1 MLNDLLKE
9 ITQMDRTLKDI
20 AEAVEIFAQGKFLI
34 VIDDENRENEG
45 DLIISGAKI
54 SDQDM
59 AFLIR
64 HTSGIICSAISAKRA
79 KDLNLPIM
87 VSENEDLRRTAF
99 TVSIDAKAGLT
110 TGISAAERANTVR
123 QLAASTSK
131 AADFIRPGHVF
142 PLISH
147 PEGLA
152 GRSGHTEAGLA
163 LCQLANLGESGVL
176 SELVNDD
183 GTVMKGQQL
192 FDFAAE
198 VQIPVITIEDLA
210 KYAIDNLPKSKIVAE
225 EVKWAQL
232 PHESGNWQIT
242 TFKGDSGVDHAVLK
256 FGEDAIRTDL
266 TLIRAHSECL
276 TGDAFGSLR
285 CDCGEQLKSSF
296 DLIAQKGFGYIIY
309 LRGQEGR
316 GIGLSEKIKAYLL
329 QDAGLD
335 TIAANIE
342 LGHQNDIRDW
352 QDLIS
357 ILDQLEIRDVE
368 LITNNQA
375 KVDAVLKSGRSVQV
389 IAVAP
394 AVNQFNRTYLLT
406 KKDKMKHMLGEI

>member
-1 MLNDLLKE
+1 
-9 ITQMDRTLKDI
+9 MDRTLKNI
-20 AEAVEIFAQGKFLI
+20 AQAVEIFAQGKFLI

-45 DLIISGAKI
+45 DLIISGEKI
-54 SDQDM
+54 TDQDM

-87 VSENEDLRRTAF
+87 VRENEDSRRTAF
-99 TVSIDAKAGLT
+99 TVSIDTREGLT
-110 TGISAAERANTVR
+110 TGISATERANTVR
-123 QLAASTSK
+123 KLAEAKSQS
-131 AADFIRPGHVF
+131 ADFIRPGHVF
-142 PLISH
+142 PLIAH

-163 LCQLANLGESGVL
+163 LCQLANQGESGVL

-192 FDFAAE
+192 FDFAE
-198 VQIPVITIEDLA
+198 EFQIPVITIEDLT
-210 KYAIDNLPKSKIVAE
+210 KYAIDNLPKDLATTE
-225 EVKWAQL
+225 ELKWAQL
-232 PHESGNWQIT
+232 PHESGNWQIA
-242 TFKGDSGVDHAVLK
+242 TFRGDAGMDHAVLK
-256 FGEDAIRTDL
+256 FGNQASSSGP

-296 DLIAQKGFGYIIY
+296 NLIAQKGSGYIVY

-335 TIAANIE
+335 TIAANLE
-342 LGHQNDIRDW
+342 LGHENDSRNW
-352 QDLIS
+352 KDLIS

-368 LITNNQA
+368 LITNNQV
-375 KVDAVLKSGRSVQV
+375 KVDAIIKSGRNVKV

-394 AVNQFNRTYLLT
+394 AVNQFNRSYLLT

>member
-1 MLNDLLKE
+1 MKN
-9 ITQMDRTLKDI
+9 I
-20 AEAVEIFAQGKFLI
+20 AQAVEIFAQGKFLV
-34 VIDDENRENEG
+34 VIDDEDRENEG
-45 DLIISGAKI
+45 DLIISGEKI
-54 SDQDM
+54 TDQDM

-87 VSENEDLRRTAF
+87 VRENEDSRRTAF
-99 TVSIDAKAGLT
+99 TVSIDAREGLT
-110 TGISAAERANTVR
+110 TGISATERANTVR
-123 QLAASTSK
+123 KLASAQSQ

-142 PLISH
+142 PLIAH
-147 PEGLA
+147 PAGLA

-163 LCQLANLGESGVL
+163 LCQLANQGESGVL

-183 GTVMKGQQL
+183 GTVMKGEQL
-192 FDFAAE
+192 FDFAE
-198 VQIPVITIEDLA
+198 EFQIPVITIEDLTR
-210 KYAIDNLPKSKIVAE
+210 YALDNLPRDLTATE
-225 EVKWAQL
+225 EIKWADL
-232 PHESGNWQIT
+232 PHESGNWQIA
-242 TFKGDSGVDHAVLK
+242 TFKGQAGIDHAVLK
-256 FGEDAIRTDL
+256 FGKNLGSSDQSP

-296 DLIAQKGFGYIIY
+296 NLIAEKGSGYIVY

-335 TIAANIE
+335 TIAANLE
-342 LGHQNDIRDW
+342 LGHENDCRNW
-352 QDLIS
+352 QDLIY
-357 ILDQLEIRDVE
+357 ILDQLNVSDVE

-375 KVDAVLKSGRSVQV
+375 KVDAVIKSGRKVKV

-394 AVNQFNRTYLLT
+394 TVNQFNRSYLLT

>member
-1 MLNDLLKE
+1 
-9 ITQMDRTLKDI
+9 MDRTLKNI

-45 DLIISGAKI
+45 DLIISGEKI
-54 SDQDM
+54 TDQDM

-79 KDLNLPIM
+79 KELNLPIM
-87 VSENEDLRRTAF
+87 VRENEDSRRTAF

-110 TGISAAERANTVR
+110 TGISATERATTVR
-123 QLAASTSK
+123 KLAAKESQ

-142 PLISH
+142 PLIAH
-147 PEGLA
+147 PDGLA
-152 GRSGHTEAGLA
+152 GRGGHTEAGLA
-163 LCQLANLGESGVL
+163 LCQLAKQGESGVL

-192 FDFAAE
+192 FDFAE
-198 VQIPVITIEDLA
+198 QFKIPVITIEDLT
-210 KYAIDNLPKSKIVAE
+210 KYAIANLPISSAATEEIQWAE
-225 EVKWAQL
+225 L
-232 PHESGNWQIT
+232 PHESGSWQIA
-242 TFKGDSGVDHAVLK
+242 TFKGEAGVDHAVLQ
-256 FGEDAIRTDL
+256 FAGDGTRADSTP

-296 DLIAQKGFGYIIY
+296 DLIAEKGAGYIIY

-342 LGHQNDIRDW
+342 LGHENDTRDW

-357 ILDQLEIRDVE
+357 ILDQLQIKDVE
-368 LITNNQA
+368 LITNNNA
-375 KVDAVLKSGRSVQV
+375 KVDAIVRSGRTVKV

-394 AVNQFNRTYLLT
+394 AVNDFNRSYLRT

>member
-1 MLNDLLKE
+1 
-9 ITQMDRTLKDI
+9 MDRTLKNI
-20 AEAVEIFAQGKFLI
+20 TEAVEIFAQGKFLI

-45 DLIISGAKI
+45 DLIISGEKI
-54 SDQDM
+54 TDQDM

-79 KDLNLPIM
+79 RELNLPIM
-87 VSENEDLRRTAF
+87 VRDNEDLRRTAF

-110 TGISAAERANTVR
+110 TGISARERANTVR
-123 QLAASTSK
+123 KLAATSSK

-142 PLISH
+142 PLIAH
-147 PEGLA
+147 PQGLA

-163 LCQLANLGESGVL
+163 LCQLANHGESGVL

-183 GTVMKGQQL
+183 GTVMKGQQV

-198 VQIPVITIEDLA
+198 FQIPVITIEELT
-210 KYAIDNLPKSKIVAE
+210 KYAIANLPKDKTTAE
-225 EVKWAQL
+225 QLMWAQL
-232 PHESGNWQIT
+232 PHESGEWQIAT
-242 TFKGDSGVDHAVLK
+242 IKGESGVDHAVLK
-256 FGEDAIRTDL
+256 FGTEVSSSDQ

-276 TGDAFGSLR
+276 TGDSFGSLR

-296 DLIAQKGFGYIIY
+296 NLIAEKGAGYIIY

-335 TIAANIE
+335 TIAANLE
-342 LGHQNDIRDW
+342 LGHENDSRNW
-352 QDLIS
+352 QDLIY
-357 ILDQLEIRDVE
+357 ILDQLEIKDVE

-375 KVDAVLKSGRSVQV
+375 KVDAIGKSGRAVQV
-389 IAVAP
+389 ISVAP
-394 AVNQFNRTYLLT
+394 TVNQFNRSYLLT
-406 KKDKMKHMLGEI
+406 KRDKMKHMLGEI

>member
-1 MLNDLLKE
+1 
-9 ITQMDRTLKDI
+9 MDRTLKNI

-45 DLIISGAKI
+45 DLIISGEKI
-54 SDQDM
+54 TDQDM

-64 HTSGIICSAISAKRA
+64 HSSGIICSAISAKRA
-79 KDLNLPIM
+79 KELNLPIM
-87 VSENEDLRRTAF
+87 VRENEDSRRTAF

-110 TGISAAERANTVR
+110 TGISATERANTVR
-123 QLAASTSK
+123 KLAAKESQ

-142 PLISH
+142 PLIAH
-147 PEGLA
+147 PDGLA
-152 GRSGHTEAGLA
+152 GRGGHTEAGLA
-163 LCQLANLGESGVL
+163 LCQLAKQGESGVL

-192 FDFAAE
+192 FDFAE
-198 VQIPVITIEDLA
+198 QFKIPVITIEDLT
-210 KYAIDNLPKSKIVAE
+210 KYAIANLPNSLIAAE
-225 EVKWAQL
+225 EIQWAEL
-232 PHESGNWQIT
+232 PHESGSWQIA
-242 TFKGDSGVDHAVLK
+242 TFKGEAGIDHAVLK
-256 FGEDAIRTDL
+256 FVGEETKTDATP

-296 DLIAQKGFGYIIY
+296 NLIANKGAGYIIY

-342 LGHQNDIRDW
+342 LGHENDTRDW

-357 ILDQLEIRDVE
+357 ILDQLKIKDVD

-375 KVDAVLKSGRSVQV
+375 KVDAIIQSGRTVKV
-389 IAVAP
+389 ISVAP
-394 AVNQFNRTYLLT
+394 AVNDFNRSYLRT

>member
-1 MLNDLLKE
+1 
-9 ITQMDRTLKDI
+9 MDRTLKNI

-45 DLIISGAKI
+45 DLIISGEKI
-54 SDQDM
+54 TDQDM

-79 KDLNLPIM
+79 KELNLPIM
-87 VSENEDLRRTAF
+87 VRENEDSRRTAF

-110 TGISAAERANTVR
+110 TGISATDRANTVR
-123 QLAASTSK
+123 KLAAKESQ

-142 PLISH
+142 PLIAH
-147 PEGLA
+147 LDGLA
-152 GRSGHTEAGLA
+152 GRGGHTEAGLA
-163 LCQLANLGESGVL
+163 LCQLAKQGESGVL

-192 FDFAAE
+192 FDFAE
-198 VQIPVITIEDLA
+198 QFKIPVITIEDLT
-210 KYAIDNLPKSKIVAE
+210 KYAISNLPISSATTEEIQWAE
-225 EVKWAQL
+225 L
-232 PHESGNWQIT
+232 PHESGSWQIA
-242 TFKGDSGVDHAVLK
+242 TFKGEAGIDHAVLK
-256 FGEDAIRTDL
+256 FVGEETKADATPM
-266 TLIRAHSECL
+266 LIRSHSECL

-296 DLIAQKGFGYIIY
+296 NLIANKGAGYIIY

-316 GIGLSEKIKAYLL
+316 GIGLSEKIKAYQL

-335 TIAANIE
+335 TIAANIQ
-342 LGHQNDIRDW
+342 LGHENDTRDW
-352 QDLIS
+352 QDLVS
-357 ILDQLEIRDVE
+357 ILDQLKIKDVE
-368 LITNNQA
+368 LITNNNA
-375 KVDAVLKSGRSVQV
+375 KVDAIVQSGRTVRV

-394 AVNQFNRTYLLT
+394 AVNDFNRSYLRT

>member
-1 MLNDLLKE
+1 
-9 ITQMDRTLKDI
+9 MDRTLKNI
-20 AEAVEIFAQGKFLI
+20 SEAVEIFAQGKFLI

-54 SDQDM
+54 TDQDM

-110 TGISAAERANTVR
+110 TGISATERANTVR
-123 QLAASTSK
+123 MLAATTSK
-131 AADFIRPGHVF
+131 ASDLIRPGHVF
-142 PLISH
+142 PLIAH
-147 PEGLA
+147 PAGLA

-163 LCQLANLGESGVL
+163 LCQLANQGESGVL

-198 VQIPVITIEDLA
+198 FEIPVITIEDLA
-210 KYAIDNLPKSKIVAE
+210 KYAIENLANESKVAE
-225 EVKWAQL
+225 ELSWAKL
-232 PHESGNWQIT
+232 PHESGSWQIA
-242 TFKGDSGVDHAVLK
+242 TFKGDAGVDHAVLK
-256 FGEDAIRTDL
+256 FGDSVNGEDP

-296 DLIAQKGFGYIIY
+296 DLIAQKGSGYIIY

-329 QDAGLD
+329 QDAGAD
-335 TIAANIE
+335 TIAANLE
-342 LGHQNDIRDW
+342 LGHENDSRNW
-352 QDLIS
+352 QDLIT
-357 ILDQLEIRDVE
+357 ILDQLEIKDVE

-375 KVDAVLKSGRSVQV
+375 KVDAIVKSGRSVQV
-389 IAVAP
+389 IEVAP
-394 AVNQFNRTYLLT
+394 TVNQFNRTYLLT

>member
-1 MLNDLLKE
+1 
-9 ITQMDRTLKDI
+9 MDRTLKNI
-20 AEAVEIFAQGKFLI
+20 AEAVEVFAQGKFLI

-45 DLIISGAKI
+45 DLIISGEKI
-54 SDQDM
+54 TDQDM

-79 KDLNLPIM
+79 KELNLPIM
-87 VSENEDLRRTAF
+87 VRENEDSRRTAF

-110 TGISAAERANTVR
+110 TGISATERANTVR
-123 QLAASTSK
+123 KLAAKESQ

-142 PLISH
+142 PLIAH
-147 PEGLA
+147 PDGLA
-152 GRSGHTEAGLA
+152 GRGGHTEAGLA
-163 LCQLANLGESGVL
+163 LCQLAKQGESGVL

-192 FDFAAE
+192 FDFAE
-198 VQIPVITIEDLA
+198 QFKIPVITIEDLT
-210 KYAIDNLPKSKIVAE
+210 KYAIANLPNSSIAAE
-225 EVKWAQL
+225 EIQWAEL
-232 PHESGNWQIT
+232 PHESGSWQIA
-242 TFKGDSGVDHAVLK
+242 TFKGEAGIDHAVLK
-256 FGEDAIRTDL
+256 FVGEEARADATP

-296 DLIAQKGFGYIIY
+296 DLIAEKGAGYIIY

-342 LGHQNDIRDW
+342 LGHENDSRDW

-357 ILDQLEIRDVE
+357 ILDQLKIKDVD

-375 KVDAVLKSGRSVQV
+375 KVDAIVQSGRTVKV
-389 IAVAP
+389 ISVAP
-394 AVNQFNRTYLLT
+394 AVNDFNRSYLRT
-406 KKDKMKHMLGEI
+406 KKDEMKHMLGEI

>member
-1 MLNDLLKE
+1 
-9 ITQMDRTLKDI
+9 MDRTMTNI

-45 DLIISGAKI
+45 DLIISGEKI
-54 SDQDM
+54 TDQNM

-79 KDLNLPIM
+79 KELNLPIM

-110 TGISAAERANTVR
+110 TGISATERANTVR
-123 QLAASTSK
+123 KLASVKSQAS
-131 AADFIRPGHVF
+131 DFIRPGHVF
-142 PLISH
+142 PLIAH
-147 PEGLA
+147 PAGLA

-163 LCQLANLGESGVL
+163 LCQLANQGESGVL

-192 FDFAAE
+192 FDFAE
-198 VQIPVITIEDLA
+198 EFKIPVITIEDLA
-210 KYAIDNLPKSKIVAE
+210 KYAIANLPNDSTVAE
-225 EVKWAQL
+225 ELKWAQL
-232 PHESGNWQIT
+232 PHKSGNWQIA
-242 TFKGDSGVDHAVLK
+242 TFKGDTGVDHAVLRFVGDEK
-256 FGEDAIRTDL
+256 KSEVSP

-296 DLIAQKGFGYIIY
+296 DLIAQKGSGYIIY

-316 GIGLSEKIKAYLL
+316 GIGLGEKIKAYLL

-335 TIAANIE
+335 TIAANLE

-357 ILDQLEIRDVE
+357 ILDQLEIKDVE
-368 LITNNQA
+368 LVTNNQA
-375 KVDAVLKSGRSVQV
+375 KVDAIVKSGRSVQV

-394 AVNQFNRTYLLT
+394 AVNQFNRPYLLT

>member
-1 MLNDLLKE
+1 
-9 ITQMDRTLKDI
+9 MDKTLKDI
-20 AEAVEIFAQGKFLI
+20 GQAIEVFAQGKFLI

-45 DLIISGAKI
+45 DLIISGEKVT
-54 SDQDM
+54 DQDM

-87 VSENEDLRRTAF
+87 VRENEDSRRTAF
-99 TVSIDAKAGLT
+99 TISIDAREGLT
-110 TGISAAERANTVR
+110 TGISASERANTVR
-123 QLAASTSK
+123 KLASAMSQ

-142 PLISH
+142 PLIAH

-163 LCQLANLGESGVL
+163 LCQLANQGESGVL

-183 GTVMKGQQL
+183 GSVMKGQQL
-192 FDFAAE
+192 FDFAE
-198 VQIPVITIEDLA
+198 EFQIPVITIEDLTQ
-210 KYAIDNLPKSKIVAE
+210 YAIDNLPRNSNTTDE
-225 EVKWAQL
+225 LKWAEL
-232 PHESGNWQIT
+232 PHESGIWEIA
-242 TFKGDSGVDHAVLK
+242 TFKGDGGMDHAVLK
-256 FGEDAIRTDL
+256 FGNQAISSNQ

-296 DLIAQKGFGYIIY
+296 NLIVQKGFGYIIY

-335 TIAANIE
+335 TIAANLE
-342 LGHQNDIRDW
+342 LGHENDSRDW

-357 ILDQLEIRDVE
+357 ILDELEIRDVE

-375 KVDAVLKSGRSVQV
+375 KVDAVSQSGRNVKV

-394 AVNQFNRTYLLT
+394 AINQFNRSYLLT
-406 KKDKMKHMLGEI
+406 KKDKMQQMLGEI

>member
-1 MLNDLLKE
+1 
-9 ITQMDRTLKDI
+9 MDRTLKNI

-45 DLIISGAKI
+45 DLIISGEKI
-54 SDQDM
+54 TDQDM

-79 KDLNLPIM
+79 KELNLPIM
-87 VSENEDLRRTAF
+87 VRENEDSRRTAF

-110 TGISAAERANTVR
+110 TGISATERATTVR
-123 QLAASTSK
+123 KLAAKESQ

-142 PLISH
+142 PLIAH
-147 PEGLA
+147 PDGLA
-152 GRSGHTEAGLA
+152 GRGGHTEAGLA
-163 LCQLANLGESGVL
+163 LCQLAKQGESGVL

-192 FDFAAE
+192 FDFAE
-198 VQIPVITIEDLA
+198 QFKIPVITIEDLT
-210 KYAIDNLPKSKIVAE
+210 KYAIANLPISSAATKDIQWAE
-225 EVKWAQL
+225 L
-232 PHESGNWQIT
+232 PHESGSWQIA
-242 TFKGDSGVDHAVLK
+242 TFKGEAGVDHAVLQ
-256 FGEDAIRTDL
+256 FAGDGTRADSTP

-296 DLIAQKGFGYIIY
+296 DLIAEKGAGYIIY

-316 GIGLSEKIKAYLL
+316 GIGLSEKIKAYQL

-342 LGHQNDIRDW
+342 LGHENDTRDW

-357 ILDQLEIRDVE
+357 ILDQLQIKDVE
-368 LITNNQA
+368 LITNNNA
-375 KVDAVLKSGRSVQV
+375 KVDAIVRSGRTVKV

-394 AVNQFNRTYLLT
+394 AVNDFNRSYLRT

>member
-1 MLNDLLKE
+1 
-9 ITQMDRTLKDI
+9 MDRTMKNI

-45 DLIISGAKI
+45 DLIISGEKI
-54 SDQDM
+54 TDQDM

-64 HTSGIICSAISAKRA
+64 HTSGIICSAISAKKA
-79 KDLNLPIM
+79 KNLNLPIM
-87 VSENEDLRRTAF
+87 VKENEDSRRTAF
-99 TVSIDAKAGLT
+99 TISIDAKAGLT
-110 TGISAAERANTVR
+110 TGISATERANTVR
-123 QLAASTSK
+123 KLASARSQAS
-131 AADFIRPGHVF
+131 DFIRPGHVF
-142 PLISH
+142 PLIAH
-147 PEGLA
+147 PAGLA

-192 FDFAAE
+192 FDFATE
-198 VQIPVITIEDLA
+198 FKIPVITIEELT
-210 KYAIDNLPKSKIVAE
+210 KYAIENLPIDSTSSE
-225 EVKWAQL
+225 EIQWAQL
-232 PHESGNWQIT
+232 PHESGSWQIA
-242 TFKGDSGVDHAVLK
+242 TFKGDAGVDHAVLK
-256 FGEDAIRTDL
+256 FGTGVTGSDQ

-296 DLIAQKGFGYIIY
+296 NLIAQKGAGYIIY

-316 GIGLSEKIKAYLL
+316 GIGLGEKIKAYLL
-329 QDAGLD
+329 QDAGAD
-335 TIAANIE
+335 TIAANLE
-342 LGHQNDIRDW
+342 LGHENDSREW

-357 ILDQLEIRDVE
+357 ILDHLDIKDVE

-375 KVDAVLKSGRSVQV
+375 KVDAIVKSGRSVQV
-389 IAVAP
+389 ITVAP
-394 AVNQFNRTYLLT
+394 AVNKFNRSYLLT

>member
-1 MLNDLLKE
+1 
-9 ITQMDRTLKDI
+9 MDRTLKNI

-45 DLIISGAKI
+45 DLIISGEKI
-54 SDQDM
+54 TDQDM

-87 VSENEDLRRTAF
+87 VRENEDSRRTAF
-99 TVSIDAKAGLT
+99 TISIDAREGLT
-110 TGISAAERANTVR
+110 TGISATERANTVR
-123 QLAASTSK
+123 KLASPKSQAP
-131 AADFIRPGHVF
+131 DFIRPGHVF
-142 PLISH
+142 PLIAH
-147 PEGLA
+147 PDGLA

-163 LCQLANLGESGVL
+163 LCQLAKQGESGVL

-192 FDFAAE
+192 FDFAE
-198 VQIPVITIEDLA
+198 QFKIPVITIEDLA
-210 KYAIDNLPKSKIVAE
+210 KYAIENLPKDPITTE
-225 EVKWAQL
+225 EIKWAQL
-232 PHESGNWQIT
+232 PHESGSWQIA

-256 FGEDAIRTDL
+256 FVGDGTKADVSP

-296 DLIAQKGFGYIIY
+296 KLIAEKGAGYIIY

-335 TIAANIE
+335 TIAANLE
-342 LGHQNDIRDW
+342 LGHENDSRDW

-357 ILDQLEIRDVE
+357 ILDQLEIKDIE

-375 KVDAVLKSGRSVQV
+375 KVDAILKSGRSVQV
-389 IAVAP
+389 ITVAP
-394 AVNQFNRTYLLT
+394 AVNQFNRSYLLT

>member
-1 MLNDLLKE
+1 
-9 ITQMDRTLKDI
+9 MDRTLKNM
-20 AEAVEIFAQGKFLI
+20 AEAVEIFAKGKFLI

-54 SDQDM
+54 TDQDM

-64 HTSGIICSAISAKRA
+64 HTSGIICAAISAKRA

-110 TGISAAERANTVR
+110 TGISATERANTVR
-123 QLAASTSK
+123 MLAASTSK

-142 PLISH
+142 PLIAH
-147 PEGLA
+147 PLGLA

-163 LCQLANLGESGVL
+163 LCQLANQGESGVL

-192 FDFAAE
+192 FDFAE
-198 VQIPVITIEDLA
+198 KFQIPVITIEDLT
-210 KYAIDNLPKSKIVAE
+210 KYAMANLPNDSSAVAGI
-225 EVKWAQL
+225 KWAQF
-232 PHESGNWQIT
+232 PHESGNWQIA
-242 TFKGDSGVDHAVLK
+242 TFKGAAAVDHVVLK
-256 FGEDAIRTDL
+256 FGDTANRTDQ

-285 CDCGEQLKSSF
+285 CDCGAQLKSSF
-296 DLIAQKGFGYIIY
+296 ELIVEKGSGYIIY
-309 LRGQEGR
+309 LRGHEGR
-316 GIGLSEKIKAYLL
+316 GIGLSEKIKAYQL

-335 TIAANIE
+335 TIAANLE
-342 LGHQNDIRDW
+342 LGHENDSRNW

-357 ILDQLEIRDVE
+357 ILDELEIKDVE

-375 KVDAVLKSGRSVQV
+375 KVDAIRKSGRNVQI

>member
-1 MLNDLLKE
+1 
-9 ITQMDRTLKDI
+9 MDRTMKNI
-20 AEAVEIFAQGKFLI
+20 AEAVKLFAQGKFLI
-34 VIDDENRENEG
+34 VIDDEDRENEG
-45 DLIISGAKI
+45 DLIISGEKI
-54 SDQDM
+54 TDQDM

-87 VSENEDLRRTAF
+87 VKENEDSRRTAF
-99 TVSIDAKAGLT
+99 TISIDAKAGLT
-110 TGISAAERANTVR
+110 TGISATERANTVR
-123 QLAASTSK
+123 KLASAKSQ

-142 PLISH
+142 PLIAH
-147 PEGLA
+147 PAGLA

-163 LCQLANLGESGVL
+163 LCQLANQDESGVL

-192 FDFAAE
+192 FDFAE
-198 VQIPVITIEDLA
+198 EFNIPVLTIEDLA
-210 KYAIDNLPKSKIVAE
+210 KYAIANLPKGLIVAE
-225 EVKWAQL
+225 EIQWAQL
-232 PHESGNWQIT
+232 PHASGTWQIA
-242 TFKGDSGVDHAVLK
+242 TFKGEAGVDHAVLK
-256 FGEDAIRTDL
+256 FGDGSNGADQ
-266 TLIRAHSECL
+266 TLIRVHSECL

-296 DLIAQKGFGYIIY
+296 NLIAEKGAGYIIY

-329 QDAGLD
+329 QDAGAD
-335 TIAANIE
+335 TIAANLE
-342 LGHQNDIRDW
+342 LGHENDSRDW

-357 ILDQLEIRDVE
+357 ILDQLEIKDVE

-375 KVDAVLKSGRSVQV
+375 KVDAIVKSGRTVQV
-389 IAVAP
+389 RAVAP
-394 AVNQFNRTYLLT
+394 AVNQFNRSYLLT
-406 KKDKMKHMLGEI
+406 KKNKMKHMLGEI

>member
-1 MLNDLLKE
+1 
-9 ITQMDRTLKDI
+9 MDRTMTNI

-45 DLIISGAKI
+45 DLIISGEKI
-54 SDQDM
+54 TDQDM
-59 AFLIR
+59 TFLIR

-79 KDLNLPIM
+79 KELNLPIM
-87 VSENEDLRRTAF
+87 VRENEDSRHTAF

-123 QLAASTSK
+123 MLAASSSK
-131 AADFIRPGHVF
+131 ASDFIRPGHVF
-142 PLISH
+142 PLIAH
-147 PEGLA
+147 PAGLA

-163 LCQLANLGESGVL
+163 LCQLANQGESGVL

-192 FDFAAE
+192 FDFAE
-198 VQIPVITIEDLA
+198 EFKIPVITIEDLA
-210 KYAIDNLPKSKIVAE
+210 KYAIANLPNDSAVAE
-225 EVKWAQL
+225 KLNWAQL
-232 PHESGNWQIT
+232 PHESGNWQIA
-242 TFKGDSGVDHAVLK
+242 TFKGEAGVDHAVLK
-256 FGEDAIRTDL
+256 FGDVANGADQ

-296 DLIAQKGFGYIIY
+296 KLIAEKGAGYIIY

-329 QDAGLD
+329 QDAGAD
-335 TIAANIE
+335 TIAANLE
-342 LGHQNDIRDW
+342 LGHENDTRDW

-357 ILDQLEIRDVE
+357 ILDQLEIKDVE

-375 KVDAVLKSGRSVQV
+375 KVDAIVKSGRSVRV

-394 AVNQFNRTYLLT
+394 TVNHFNRSYLLT

>member
-1 MLNDLLKE
+1 
-9 ITQMDRTLKDI
+9 MDRTLKNI

-45 DLIISGAKI
+45 DLIISGEKI
-54 SDQDM
+54 TDQDM

-79 KDLNLPIM
+79 KELILPIM
-87 VSENEDLRRTAF
+87 VRENEDSRHTAF

-110 TGISAAERANTVR
+110 TGISATERANTVR
-123 QLAASTSK
+123 KLAAKESQ

-142 PLISH
+142 PLIAH
-147 PEGLA
+147 PDGLA
-152 GRSGHTEAGLA
+152 GRGGHTEAGLA
-163 LCQLANLGESGVL
+163 LCQLAKQGESGVL

-192 FDFAAE
+192 FDFAE
-198 VQIPVITIEDLA
+198 QFKIPVITIEDLT
-210 KYAIDNLPKSKIVAE
+210 KYAIANLPISSAATEDIQWAE
-225 EVKWAQL
+225 L
-232 PHESGNWQIT
+232 PHESGSWQIAT
-242 TFKGDSGVDHAVLK
+242 IKGEAGVDHAVLK
-256 FGEDAIRTDL
+256 FAGEETKADATP

-296 DLIAQKGFGYIIY
+296 NLIAEKGAGYIIY

-316 GIGLSEKIKAYLL
+316 GIGLSEKIKAYQL

-342 LGHQNDIRDW
+342 LGHENDTRDW
-352 QDLIS
+352 QDLVS
-357 ILDQLEIRDVE
+357 ILDQLKIKDVE

-375 KVDAVLKSGRSVQV
+375 KVDAIVQSRRTVKV

-394 AVNQFNRTYLLT
+394 AVNEFNRSYLRA

>member
-1 MLNDLLKE
+1 
-9 ITQMDRTLKDI
+9 MDRTMKNI
-20 AEAVEIFAQGKFLI
+20 AQAVEIFAQGKFLV
-34 VIDDENRENEG
+34 VIDDEDRENEG
-45 DLIISGAKI
+45 DLIISGEKI
-54 SDQDM
+54 TDQDM

-87 VSENEDLRRTAF
+87 VRENEDSRRTAF
-99 TVSIDAKAGLT
+99 TVSIDAREGLT
-110 TGISAAERANTVR
+110 TGISATERANTVR
-123 QLAASTSK
+123 KLASAQSQ

-142 PLISH
+142 PLIAH
-147 PEGLA
+147 PAGLA

-163 LCQLANLGESGVL
+163 LCQLANQGESGVL

-183 GTVMKGQQL
+183 GTVMKGEQL
-192 FDFAAE
+192 FDFAE
-198 VQIPVITIEDLA
+198 EFQIPVITIEDLTR
-210 KYAIDNLPKSKIVAE
+210 YALDNLPRDLTATE
-225 EVKWAQL
+225 EIKWADL
-232 PHESGNWQIT
+232 PHESGNWQIA
-242 TFKGDSGVDHAVLK
+242 TFKGQAGIDHAVLK
-256 FGEDAIRTDL
+256 FGKNL
-266 TLIRAHSECL
+266 GSSVQSPTLIRAHSECL

-296 DLIAQKGFGYIIY
+296 NLIAEKGSGYIVY

-335 TIAANIE
+335 TIAANLE
-342 LGHQNDIRDW
+342 LGHENDCRNW
-352 QDLIS
+352 QDLIY
-357 ILDQLEIRDVE
+357 ILDQLNVSDVE

-375 KVDAVLKSGRSVQV
+375 KVDAVIKSGRKVKV

-394 AVNQFNRTYLLT
+394 TVNQFNRSYLLT

>member
-1 MLNDLLKE
+1 
-9 ITQMDRTLKDI
+9 MDRTFKNI
-20 AEAVEIFAQGKFLI
+20 AQAVEIFAQGKFLI

-45 DLIISGAKI
+45 DLIISGEKI
-54 SDQDM
+54 TDQDM

-64 HTSGIICSAISAKRA
+64 HTSGIICSAISAQRA
-79 KDLNLPIM
+79 KDLNLPMM
-87 VSENEDLRRTAF
+87 VRENEDLRRTAF
-99 TVSIDAKAGLT
+99 TISIDAKAGLT
-110 TGISAAERANTVR
+110 TGISATERANTVR
-123 QLAASTSK
+123 TLAASTSK

-142 PLISH
+142 PLIAH
-147 PEGLA
+147 PAGLA

-163 LCQLANLGESGVL
+163 LCQLANQGESGVL

-198 VQIPVITIEDLA
+198 FKIPVITIEDLT
-210 KYAIDNLPKSKIVAE
+210 KFAIANLPKDPALVE
-225 EVKWAQL
+225 ELKWAQL
-232 PHESGNWQIT
+232 PHETGSWQIAT
-242 TFKGDSGVDHAVLK
+242 IEGDAGVDHAVLK
-256 FGEDAIRTDL
+256 FGNVANHADQ

-285 CDCGEQLKSSF
+285 CDCGEQLKRSF
-296 DLIAQKGFGYIIY
+296 DLIAQKGSGYIIY

-316 GIGLSEKIKAYLL
+316 GIGLSEKIKAYQL
-329 QDAGLD
+329 QDAGAD
-335 TIAANIE
+335 TISANLE
-342 LGHQNDIRDW
+342 LGHENDSRNW

-357 ILDQLEIRDVE
+357 ILDQLAIKDVE

-375 KVDAVLKSGRSVQV
+375 KVDAIVNSGRTVQV
-389 IAVAP
+389 VAVAP
-394 AVNQFNRTYLLT
+394 AVNQFNRSYLLT

>member
-1 MLNDLLKE
+1 
-9 ITQMDRTLKDI
+9 MDRTMKNI

-45 DLIISGAKI
+45 DLIISGEKI
-54 SDQDM
+54 TDQDM

-64 HTSGIICSAISAKRA
+64 HTSGIICSAISAQRA
-79 KDLNLPIM
+79 KELNLPIM
-87 VSENEDLRRTAF
+87 VRENEDLRRTAF

-110 TGISAAERANTVR
+110 TGISAIERANTVR
-123 QLAASTSK
+123 QLAASSTK

-142 PLISH
+142 PLIAH
-147 PEGLA
+147 PAGLA

-163 LCQLANLGESGVL
+163 LCQLANQGESGVL

-192 FDFAAE
+192 FDFADE
-198 VQIPVITIEDLA
+198 FKIPVITIVELT
-210 KYAIDNLPKSKIVAE
+210 KYAIANLPNDLSTTE
-225 EVKWAQL
+225 ELKWAQL
-232 PHESGNWQIT
+232 PHETGNWQIAT
-242 TFKGDSGVDHAVLK
+242 IKGEAGVDHAILK
-256 FGEDAIRTDL
+256 FGVDVDHADQ

-296 DLIAQKGFGYIIY
+296 ELIAQKGSGYIIY

-316 GIGLSEKIKAYLL
+316 GIGLGEKIKAYLL
-329 QDAGLD
+329 QDDGLD
-335 TIAANIE
+335 TVAANLE
-342 LGHQNDIRDW
+342 LGHENDARDW
-352 QDLIS
+352 RDLIS
-357 ILDQLEIRDVE
+357 ILDQLEIKNVE

-375 KVDAVLKSGRSVQV
+375 KVDAVVKSGRTVKV
-389 IAVAP
+389 ISVAP
-394 AVNQFNRTYLLT
+394 AVNKFNRSYLLT

>member
-1 MLNDLLKE
+1 
-9 ITQMDRTLKDI
+9 MDRTLTNI

-45 DLIISGAKI
+45 DLIISGEKI
-54 SDQDM
+54 TDQNM

-79 KDLNLPIM
+79 RDLSLPIM
-87 VSENEDLRRTAF
+87 VRDNEDLRRTAF

-110 TGISAAERANTVR
+110 TGISATERANTVR
-123 QLAASTSK
+123 KLAATSSK

-142 PLISH
+142 PLIAH
-147 PEGLA
+147 PEGLV

-163 LCQLANLGESGVL
+163 LCQLANHGESGVL

-198 VQIPVITIEDLA
+198 FRIPVITIEELA
-210 KYAIDNLPKSKIVAE
+210 KYAIANLPKSKTAPE
-225 EVKWAQL
+225 QLKWAQL
-232 PHESGNWQIT
+232 PHESGNWQIAT
-242 TFKGDSGVDHAVLK
+242 INGEAGIEHAVLK
-256 FGEDAIRTDL
+256 FGADVISSDQ

-296 DLIAQKGFGYIIY
+296 DLIAQKGSGYIVY

-329 QDAGLD
+329 QDTGFD
-335 TIAANIE
+335 TIAANLE
-342 LGHQNDIRDW
+342 LGHENDSRNW

-357 ILDQLEIRDVE
+357 ILDQLKIKDVE

-375 KVDAVLKSGRSVQV
+375 KIDAIVKSGRAVRV
-389 IAVAP
+389 ITVAP
-394 AVNQFNRTYLLT
+394 TVNQFNRSYLLT

>member
-1 MLNDLLKE
+1 
-9 ITQMDRTLKDI
+9 
-20 AEAVEIFAQGKFLI
+20 
-34 VIDDENRENEG
+34 
-45 DLIISGAKI
+45 
-54 SDQDM
+54 M

-79 KDLNLPIM
+79 KELNLPIM
-87 VSENEDLRRTAF
+87 VRENEDSRRTAF

-110 TGISAAERANTVR
+110 TGISATERANTVR
-123 QLAASTSK
+123 KLAAKESQ

-142 PLISH
+142 PLIAH
-147 PEGLA
+147 HDGLA
-152 GRSGHTEAGLA
+152 GRGGHTEAGLA
-163 LCQLANLGESGVL
+163 LCQLAKQGESGVL

-192 FDFAAE
+192 FDFAE
-198 VQIPVITIEDLA
+198 QFKIPVITIEDLT
-210 KYAIDNLPKSKIVAE
+210 KYAIANLPNSSIAAE
-225 EVKWAQL
+225 EIQWAEL
-232 PHESGNWQIT
+232 PHESGSWQIA
-242 TFKGDSGVDHAVLK
+242 TFKGEAGIDHAVLK
-256 FGEDAIRTDL
+256 FVGEETRADATPM
-266 TLIRAHSECL
+266 LIRAHSECL

-296 DLIAQKGFGYIIY
+296 DLIAEKGAGYIIY

-342 LGHQNDIRDW
+342 LGHENDSRDW

-357 ILDQLEIRDVE
+357 ILDQLKIKDVD
-368 LITNNQA
+368 LITNNNS
-375 KVDAVLKSGRSVQV
+375 KVDAIVQSGRTVKV
-389 IAVAP
+389 ISVAP
-394 AVNQFNRTYLLT
+394 AVNEFNRSYLRT

>member
-1 MLNDLLKE
+1 
-9 ITQMDRTLKDI
+9 MDKTMKNI
-20 AEAVEIFAQGKFLI
+20 AQAVELFAQGKFLI

-45 DLIISGAKI
+45 DLIISGEKI
-54 SDQDM
+54 TDQDM

-87 VSENEDLRRTAF
+87 VRENEDFRRTAF
-99 TVSIDAKAGLT
+99 TVSIDAREGLT
-110 TGISAAERANTVR
+110 TGISATERANTVR
-123 QLAASTSK
+123 KLASTQTL

-142 PLISH
+142 PLIAHS
-147 PEGLA
+147 EGLA

-163 LCQLANLGESGVL
+163 LCQLANQGESGVL

-192 FDFAAE
+192 FDFAE
-198 VQIPVITIEDLA
+198 EFQIPVITIEDLS
-210 KYAIDNLPKSKIVAE
+210 KYAIDHLPKDRNTAE
-225 EVKWAQL
+225 ELKWAQL
-232 PHESGNWQIT
+232 PHESGNWQIA
-242 TFKGDSGVDHAVLK
+242 TFKGEAGIDHAVLK
-256 FGEDAIRTDL
+256 FVGIGTSAEVSP

-296 DLIAQKGFGYIIY
+296 NLIAQKGSGYIVY

-316 GIGLSEKIKAYLL
+316 GIGLREKIKAYLL
-329 QDAGLD
+329 QDTGLD

-342 LGHQNDIRDW
+342 LGHENDSRNW
-352 QDLIS
+352 QDLIA
-357 ILDQLEIRDVE
+357 ILDQLEIKDVE

-375 KVDAVLKSGRSVQV
+375 KVDAILKSGRSVNV

-394 AVNQFNRTYLLT
+394 AVNQFNRSYLLT

>member
-1 MLNDLLKE
+1 
-9 ITQMDRTLKDI
+9 MDRTMKDI
-20 AEAVEIFAQGKFLI
+20 AQAVQLFAQGKFLI
-34 VIDDENRENEG
+34 VIDDEDRENEG
-45 DLIISGAKI
+45 DLIISGEKI
-54 SDQDM
+54 TDQDM

-64 HTSGIICSAISAKRA
+64 HTSGIICSAISDKRA

-87 VSENEDLRRTAF
+87 VKENEDSRRTAF
-99 TVSIDAKAGLT
+99 TISIDAKEDLT
-110 TGISAAERANTVR
+110 TGISATERANTVR
-123 QLAASTSK
+123 KLASAQSQAS
-131 AADFIRPGHVF
+131 DFIRPGHVF
-142 PLISH
+142 PLIAH

-163 LCQLANLGESGVL
+163 LCQLANQGESGVL

-192 FDFAAE
+192 FDFAE
-198 VQIPVITIEDLA
+198 EFQIPVITIEDLT
-210 KYAIDNLPKSKIVAE
+210 KYALDNLPRDLTATE
-225 EVKWAQL
+225 EIKWADL
-232 PHESGNWQIT
+232 PHESGNWQIA
-242 TFKGDSGVDHAVLK
+242 TFKGQAGIDHAVLK
-256 FGEDAIRTDL
+256 FGKNLGSSDQSP

-296 DLIAQKGFGYIIY
+296 NLIAEKGSGYIVY

-335 TIAANIE
+335 TIAANLE
-342 LGHQNDIRDW
+342 LGHENDSRNW

-357 ILDQLEIRDVE
+357 ILDQLNVSDVE
-368 LITNNQA
+368 LITNNKA
-375 KVDAVLKSGRSVQV
+375 KVDAVIKSGRKVKV

-394 AVNQFNRTYLLT
+394 TVNQFNRSYLLT

>member
-1 MLNDLLKE
+1 
-9 ITQMDRTLKDI
+9 MDRTLKNI
-20 AEAVEIFAQGKFLI
+20 AEAVEVFAQGKFLI

-45 DLIISGAKI
+45 DLIISGEKMT
-54 SDQDM
+54 DQDM

-79 KDLNLPIM
+79 KELNLPIM
-87 VSENEDLRRTAF
+87 VRENQDSRRTAF

-110 TGISAAERANTVR
+110 TGISATERANTVR
-123 QLAASTSK
+123 KLAANESQ

-142 PLISH
+142 PLIAH
-147 PEGLA
+147 PDGLA
-152 GRSGHTEAGLA
+152 GRGGHTEAGLA
-163 LCQLANLGESGVL
+163 LCQLAKQGESGVL

-192 FDFAAE
+192 FDFAE
-198 VQIPVITIEDLA
+198 QFQIPVITIEDLT
-210 KYAIDNLPKSKIVAE
+210 KYAITNLPSSSIAAE
-225 EVKWAQL
+225 EIQWAEL
-232 PHESGNWQIT
+232 PHESGSWQIA
-242 TFKGDSGVDHAVLK
+242 TFKGEAGIDHAVLK
-256 FGEDAIRTDL
+256 FVGEETRADATP

-296 DLIAQKGFGYIIY
+296 DLIAEKGAGYIIY

-342 LGHQNDIRDW
+342 LGHENDSRDW

-357 ILDQLEIRDVE
+357 ILDQLKIKDVD
-368 LITNNQA
+368 LITNNNS
-375 KVDAVLKSGRSVQV
+375 KVDAIVQSGRTVKV
-389 IAVAP
+389 ISVAP
-394 AVNQFNRTYLLT
+394 AVNEFNRSYLRT